1 MPYQDEPLAEVEDD
15 GENQEE
21 NEEAGVDGLTTA
33 VLEARYERDVSV
45 NAWYI

>member
-1 MPYQDEPLAEVEDD
+1 MPYQDEPRAEVEDV
-15 GENQEE
+15 GENQE

-45 NAWYI
+45 NAWFI